1 MWFWFLK
8 NWDPG
13 SSLVLVLFKIMN
25 PVPLPN
31 PVPKIRL
38 DSGLISANQN

>member
-8 NWDPG
+8 IWDPG
-13 SSLVLVLFKIMN
+13 SSLVLVLCKIMK

-31 PVPKIRL
+31 PVPEIGL
-38 DSGLISANQN
+38 DSGLISANRN